1 MEFYVDHWDINKIKE
16 LNDYFPIDGFTTN
29 PNILSQIDCDPKN
42 LIMKYIDFVEE
53 NGVKVFFQVT
63 ANKAEDMVSQAKNF
77 HRCFNNHL
85 VMKIPAVKEGYKALK
100 YCKEEGIVT
109 CMTVIHSMPQAL
121 IAAKA
126 GASYVAP
133 YVTHIDNI
141 GANSIQMIDDMVNAF
156 ETYSYPCKVLGA
168 SFRTVSQ
175 IEQLAAIGCHAVTI
189 TPDMFNM
196 LIAHPSTNESME
208 KFKSTWNR
216 KFKEAG
222 IDSFLPANL

>member
-1 MEFYVDHWDINKIKE
+1 MEFYVDHWDIKKINE
-16 LNDYFPIDGFTTN
+16 IYDYFPIDGFTTN
-29 PNILSQIDCDPKN
+29 PNIFSQIDCDPQK
-42 LIMKYIDFVEE
+42 LIMKYIDFAEK
-53 NGVKVFFQVT
+53 NDVKVFFQVT
-63 ANKAEDMVSQAKNF
+63 APKAEDMVSQAKKF
-77 HRCFNNHL
+77 HSCFNHHL

-133 YVTHIDNI
+133 YVTHIDNT
-141 GANSIQMIDDMVNAF
+141 GANSIQMINDMINAF
-156 ETYSYPCKVLGA
+156 AAYSYPCKVLGA
-168 SFRTVSQ
+168 SFRTVNQ

-189 TPDMFNM
+189 TPDMFNL

-208 KFKSTWNR
+208 KFSNVWNR
-216 KFKEAG
+216 KFNEAD
-222 IDSFLPANL
+222 IDSFLPVS